1 MTKRLIPV
9 PPESANKL
17 KEAKQTGLGYQF
29 VSVRLKNGKLFEQA
43 VASEGH
49 IIQVKG
55 YKDVPF
61 SAEDVESVTVT
72 GKRWNFRQKRE
83 KRPDLH

>member
-29 VSVRLKNGKLFEQA
+29 VSVRLKNGKHFEQA
-43 VASEGH
+43 VVSEGH

-55 YKDVPF
+55 YREVPF
-61 SAEDVESVTVT
+61 SAEDLESVTVT
-72 GKRWNFRQKRE
+72 GKRWNFQQKRE
-83 KRPDLH
+83 NRSDLH